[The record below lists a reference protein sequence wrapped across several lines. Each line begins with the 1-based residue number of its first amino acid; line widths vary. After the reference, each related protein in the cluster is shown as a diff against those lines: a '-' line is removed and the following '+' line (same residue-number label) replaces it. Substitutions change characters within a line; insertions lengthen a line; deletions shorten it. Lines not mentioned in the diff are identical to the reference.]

1 MADYI
6 MRQSIYKKIAE
17 MEETAMNRYL
27 CTPWDSPA
35 KELYRAQLNE
45 RTALKHIIEDEQA
58 ANVRKDVH
66 GKWEPGNQNCPVCNE
81 SKFNGLCVDIRAD
94 WKPPF
99 CPNCGARMTGGGER

>member
-6 MRQSIYKKIAE
+6 ERQLIYKKISE

-45 RTALKHIIEDEQA
+45 RTALKHIIADEPA
-58 ANVRKDVH
+58 ANVREDVH
-66 GKWEPGNQNCPVCNE
+66 GKWEIVTGSNGKEYMVCTNCRVTQD
-81 SKFNGLCVDIRAD
+81 FTAL
-94 WKPPF
+94 F
-99 CPNCGARMTGGGER
+99 TYCPNCGARMDGGDLL